1 MQRRYPDRLFGSVR
15 YLLSVTYFQL
25 STTLQHYEKLPSS
38 YRVSFF
44 GHAETFT
51 SELYR
56 ELISPSTRVS
66 VTTSD
71 FVVQIMLTPFAIHFK
86 YADVFVLRRY
96 CLHQVRRTRNEP
108 AGATP
113 DV

>member
-86 YADVFVLRRY
+86 YANIFG
-96 CLHQVRRTRNEP
+96 EP
-108 AGATP
+108 RLPSTSTLDP
-113 DV
+113 L